1 MSCTDSC
8 GSSQI
13 EYLGNG
19 SQTDFTFPFT
29 YMKESDVYVELFN
42 ESTSSW
48 VDANDSSWLG
58 AGSWSFANATTI
70 KFNTAPPAPTDNDI
84 EETIR
89 ISRCTE
95 IDPLIATFNPGSA
108 IRARDLNDNFE
119 QLQSAIQENRCGLE
133 RNLGDPDDV
142 ITRYQQE
149 NGEWVE
155 FEDNKLASSDAIIA
169 RHDSYVQENIPPTV
183 VYQQDGKLWQNTDDC
198 WTSYW
203 QNSVDPDSGD
213 PSKTWVA
220 YVNTGPRGEQGP
232 QGPPGQSIV
241 GPPGPEGPPGDPGQ
255 DGGNFPDAPA
265 DGTLYG
271 RKDNDWE
278 EVATVAQATYTFV
291 APLKEVNHVVS
302 LDLLTI
308 PNAP

>member
-1 MSCTDSC
+1 MTCTDSC
-8 GSSQI
+8 ESVKI

-19 SQTDFTFPFT
+19 TTTLFDFPFT
-29 YMKESDVYVELFN
+29 YMKQSDVYVELFD
-42 ESTSSW
+42 EST
-48 VDANDSSWLG
+48 G
-58 AGSWSFANATTI
+58 KWSETTNWTWANATTI
-70 KFNTAPPAPTDNDI
+70 EFNTAPPAPTDTDI
-84 EETIR
+84 KETIR
-89 ISRCTE
+89 ISRCTD
-95 IDPLIATFNPGSA
+95 IDPLVATFNPGSA

-119 QLQSAIQENRCGLE
+119 QLQSAIQEARCANE
-133 RNLGDPDDV
+133 NNLANPDDV

-149 NGEWVE
+149 NGQWVE
-155 FEDNKLASSDAIIA
+155 FADNKLASSDAIIA
-169 RHDSYVQENIPPTV
+169 RHDSYVQESVPPTV

-241 GPPGPEGPPGDPGQ
+241 GPPGPEGPEGPS
-255 DGGNFPDAPA
+255 GGSFPDAPA